1 MFNMTWQIKFTTDG
15 RIYELRTLESC
26 EIECSVDNLADKAKI
41 ILPEAVINRVLQ
53 IENKIKRGSKVLIK
67 LGYDNKLVNEFEG
80 YVEKITND
88 GSLVIHCEDS
98 LFLFRVSVPNV
109 QLKPTSVKKI
119 AEYLIAHI
127 DKTYKLSCDYTI
139 NYEKF
144 TIHQATGYDVLKKL
158 QEETKANIYF
168 DTQAKVL
175 HIHPPYIEKGGSVV
189 YAMSRNIEKS
199 SLEYKQAIDKKI
211 EVTVESTDTKGKM
224 KSITVGTTGGDK
236 QTFKVGPMSEL
247 DMRTV
252 AKAALLRGSYD
263 GYEGSFDSWLTPYVS
278 PSYSAKIVDHD
289 YPYKIGWYYV
299 VSVKTTFSA
308 SGGVRTIT
316 PGIKLSSNG

>member
-53 IENKIKRGSKVLIK
+53 IENKIKRGSKVVIK

-98 LFLFRVSVPNV
+98 LFLFRVSVPSV

-189 YAMSRNIEKS
+189 YAMRRNIEKS

-263 GYEGSFDSWLTPYVS
+263 GYEGSFDSWLIPYVS

>member
-1 MFNMTWQIKFTTDG
+1 MTWQIKFTTDG
-15 RIYELRTLESC
+15 RTYELRTLESC
-26 EIECSVDNLADKAKI
+26 EIECSVDNLADRAKI

-53 IENKIKRGSKVLIK
+53 IEGKIKRGSKVVIQ
-67 LGYDNKLVNEFEG
+67 LGYDNELVNEFEG

-98 LFLFRVSVPNV
+98 LFLFRVSVPDV

-127 DKTYKLSCDYTI
+127 DKSYKLSCDYTI

-168 DTQAKVL
+168 DSQAKVL
-175 HIHPPYIEKGGSVV
+175 HIHPPYIEKAGSVV
-189 YAMSRNIEKS
+189 YSMSRNIEKS

-236 QTFKVGPMSEL
+236 QTFKVGPMSEQ
-247 DMRTV
+247 DMRSV

-263 GYEGSFDSWLTPYVS
+263 GYEGSFDSWLIPQVA
-278 PSYSAKIVDHD
+278 PGYSAKIVDHD
-289 YPYKIGWYYV
+289 YPYKTGWYYV
-299 VSVKTTFSA
+299 VSVKTNFSA

>member
-224 KSITVGTTGGDK
+224 KSITVGNTGGDK

-263 GYEGSFDSWLTPYVS
+263 GYEGSFDSWLIPYVS